1 MALSSDIDEIQRMR
15 EEMTSLANENAALKS
30 HRVYAREI
38 NALRQQCLRYAS
50 EHAAMRAIL
59 ENKLKTLVDALA
71 VHISTPNDSHHPTP
85 LQKQVRALQKLVDAS
100 INALQS
106 PKEDNMTGTTTAS
119 EQNALTSMAER
130 RRKELTSN

>member
-1 MALSSDIDEIQRMR
+1 MAL
-15 EEMTSLANENAALKS
+15 TNENATLKS

-59 ENKLKTLVDALA
+59 ENKLKVLVDALA
-71 VHISTPNDSHHPTP
+71 TYISTPADQQQIPPTA
-85 LQKQVRALQKLVDAS
+85 LQKQVRQLQKLVDAS

-106 PKEDNMTGTTTAS
+106 PKDDPNNASMGESNNM
-119 EQNALTSMAER
+119 LTSMVER
-130 RRKELTSN
+130 RKKESTKNDA